1 MKGHQMTKTA
11 PSPKNRKKFD
21 IDLQYGKVREKLVA
35 DMLQDKK
42 IEVKSE
48 RDVWQRTGN
57 IAIEYEC
64 YGKPSGINATESDY
78 WFHNLCINGD
88 IYATL
93 VFKTETLR
101 KIVDSLDFIKT
112 VKGGDHNASK
122 MYLVNIKKLFSSDVI
137 KAYKGVAEMQQENKS
152 DEEC

>member
-1 MKGHQMTKTA
+1 MVT
-11 PSPKNRKKFD
+11 
-21 IDLQYGKVREKLVA
+21 Y
-35 DMLQDKK
+35 MLHLYLKQ
-42 IEVKSE
+42 
-48 RDVWQRTGN
+48 
-57 IAIEYEC
+57 
-64 YGKPSGINATESDY
+64 
-78 WFHNLCINGD
+78 
-88 IYATL
+88 
-93 VFKTETLR
+93 TLR

>member
-1 MKGHQMTKTA
+1 MA
-11 PSPKNRKKFD
+11 
-21 IDLQYGKVREKLVA
+21 A
-35 DMLQDKK
+35 
-42 IEVKSE
+42 
-48 RDVWQRTGN
+48 GN
-57 IAIEYEC
+57 IAVEYESW
-64 YGKPSGINATESDY
+64 GKPSGINATESDY

-112 VKGGDHNASK
+112 VSGGDHNASK

-137 KAYKGVAEMQQENKS
+137 KAYKGVAEITKKINLMKS
-152 DEEC
+152 VDRIYYYCIILLYVILKVNLNSFYFKLII

>member
-1 MKGHQMTKTA
+1 MTRPTKED
-11 PSPKNRKKFD
+11 RKKYD
-21 IDLQYGKVREKLVA
+21 IDFAGDLKFGLGMEDEVIAMFK
-35 DMLQDKK
+35 DKK

-48 RDVWQRTGN
+48 KGMWQRTGN
-57 IAIEYEC
+57 IAVEYESW
-64 YGKPSGINATESDY
+64 GKPSGINATESDY

-152 DEEC
+152 EKGD